1 MTIKFFLHTVKQLHI
16 RINSGYES
24 LHKPCMSSSQTKD
37 SVEWEG
43 SHRSPALAEKT
54 FAVESCEETGLA
66 FFRRASIRRLA
77 VLQWKAKYSR
87 LYGGSTS
94 WTQQFKTIVH

>member
-1 MTIKFFLHTVKQLHI
+1 MKEGTERLQEPEVLVDYKNFLHTVKQLHI

-24 LHKPCMSSSQTKD
+24 LHKTCMSSSQTKD

-54 FAVESCEETGLA
+54 LAVESCEGTKG
-66 FFRRASIRRLA
+66 
-77 VLQWKAKYSR
+77 
-87 LYGGSTS
+87 
-94 WTQQFKTIVH
+94 